1 MRLDL
6 RLPMGLMF
14 TLTGTI
20 LTSFGL
26 ATRGNQPFYAKSD
39 GIDVN
44 LWWGAVLLVFG
55 ITMLVLGRRGQM
67 RMAREE
73 EKQGSGNRDPGSEMN
88 ERPRM
93 H

>member
-1 MRLDL
+1 MSLDL

-26 ATRGNQPFYAKSD
+26 ATRGNQVLYARSV

-44 LWWGAVLLVFG
+44 LWWGMVLLFFG
-55 ITMLVLGRRGQM
+55 IFMLVLGRRGQM
-67 RMAREE
+67 RIVREE
-73 EKQGSGNRDPGSEMN
+73 EIGKKE
-88 ERPRM
+88 
-93 H
+93 